1 MKWLHMIERNY
12 LQLCPRRRLIAP
24 ESPVVPLE
32 DIFGDD
38 GAVEVAHVPQ
48 PVLPPMSS
56 NPQATLA

>member
-1 MKWLHMIERNY
+1 M
-12 LQLCPRRRLIAP
+12 IAP